1 MAVRRASSNFHLLVQ
16 LIQYEGGGDWKS
28 INTEIPSILEV
39 TVEDIRRVAQKYLT
53 KENRTVATFTR
64 KAGAKI
70 PDDPSLAGLSGEQQ
84 AVVRRIANQIKSEIN
99 LERLQQQLQ
108 TMEAQLGQ
116 ADGKQQGLMK
126 IIMVKVAERIA
137 ELSK

>member
-1 MAVRRASSNFHLLVQ
+1 M
-16 LIQYEGGGDWKS
+16 
-28 INTEIPSILEV
+28 
-39 TVEDIRRVAQKYLT
+39 
-53 KENRTVATFTR
+53 R
-64 KAGAKI
+64 KAGTKV
-70 PDDPSLAGLSGEQQ
+70 PDDPALAGLSGEQQ
-84 AVVRRIANQIKSEIN
+84 AVVRRISSQIKSETN

>member
-1 MAVRRASSNFHLLVQ
+1 V
-16 LIQYEGGGDWKS
+16 
-28 INTEIPSILEV
+28 
-39 TVEDIRRVAQKYLT
+39 
-53 KENRTVATFTR
+53 
-64 KAGAKI
+64 
-70 PDDPSLAGLSGEQQ
+70 PDDPALAGLSGEQQ
-84 AVVRRIANQIKSEIN
+84 AVVRRISSQIKSETN